1 MLTLRSDEVS
11 LADARDLVGA
21 FLAEHC
27 PAVDAAAVR
36 TVISELITNAIR
48 HTAGS
53 WALTATLTE
62 GVFSVGV
69 HDSSSSPPVPRP
81 GVPDGTGGWGMHII
95 NRLARQMTVTP
106 TAQGKTVTVRWPVT
120 EDSR

>member
-1 MLTLRSDEVS
+1 MLTLRSDGAS

-27 PAVDAAAVR
+27 PGVDAAAVK

-48 HTAGS
+48 HTSGS
-53 WALTATLTE
+53 WSLTAALAD
-62 GVFSVGV
+62 GVFSVDV

-95 NRLARQMTVTP
+95 SRLARQMEVTL
-106 TAQGKTVTVRWPVT
+106 TAQGKIVTVQWPAT
-120 EDSR
+120 GDIR